1 VIIMKNEI
9 VSYQF
14 AERIKSALIISSKML
29 LVLEGLREDEF
40 EGAKKVTLAFFDAL
54 STETALAVNAT
65 GLQDFRVAEEKI
77 KLVKRMIEGGNLR
90 EAHATLGST
99 VTNATTACASA
110 MKALTE
116 KGLL

>member
-1 VIIMKNEI
+1 MIIMKNEI

-14 AERIKSALIISSKML
+14 AERLKAALIISSKML
-29 LVLEGLREDEF
+29 LVLEGLQGDEL
-40 EGAKKVTLAFFDAL
+40 EGGKKVTFAFFDAL

-65 GLQDFRVAEEKI
+65 GMQDFKLAEEKI
-77 KLVKRMIEGGNLR
+77 TLVKRMIGEGNLR
-90 EAHATLGST
+90 EAHAMLGST
-99 VTNATTACASA
+99 VTNATTACAST